1 MRTGDERG
9 GGPKVGGGLPNKTG
23 DGGEGD
29 FSEMG
34 KIKEKEKALE
44 KKEKELE
51 EQKNKLK
58 EREETRERTE
68 EERTKIVGG
77 KKGSR

>member
-1 MRTGDERG
+1 MREEVVQKQEDSQI
-9 GGPKVGGGLPNKTG
+9 KQ
-23 DGGEGD
+23 
-29 FSEMG
+29 EMAEKG
-34 KIKEKEKALE
+34 IFQKWEKIKEKEKALE

>member
-1 MRTGDERG
+1 MVRKQEEDSRINREMAERG
-9 GGPKVGGGLPNKTG
+9 ILQKW
-23 DGGEGD
+23 E
-29 FSEMG
+29 
-34 KIKEKEKALE
+34 KIKAKEKDLE

>member
-9 GGPKVGGGLPNKTG
+9 GGPKAGGGLLNKTG

-34 KIKEKEKALE
+34 KNKGEGEGSG
-44 KKEKELE
+44 E
-51 EQKNKLK
+51 ERKGAG
-58 EREETRERTE
+58 RTE
-68 EERTKIVGG
+68 E
-77 KKGSR
+77 